1 MQLDAAFWTTWSVAT
16 GILNWG
22 IIFGALIYIPFRRS
36 PAAAQAWM
44 ILFFFLPIAALLLYL
59 ALGHAEH
66 PRWRKDR
73 LKRLPAVLSRALGL
87 SLIHI

>member
-1 MQLDAAFWTTWSVAT
+1 MPAAMQLDAAFWTTWSVAT

-44 ILFFFLPIAALLLYL
+44 ILFFFL
-59 ALGHAEH
+59 
-66 PRWRKDR
+66 
-73 LKRLPAVLSRALGL
+73 